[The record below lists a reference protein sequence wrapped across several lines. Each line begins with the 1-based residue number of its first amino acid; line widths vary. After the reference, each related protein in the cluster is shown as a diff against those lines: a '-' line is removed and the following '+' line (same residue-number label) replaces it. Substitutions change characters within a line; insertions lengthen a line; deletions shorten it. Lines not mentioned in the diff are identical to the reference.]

1 LIYEELQMNY
11 STDQSRKLAESELNS
26 LSSQVIGACIQ
37 VHRSLGPGLLES
49 VYHTCLCY
57 ELGRRGLGYQKE
69 ASIPIR
75 YGEIVLE
82 SKLRADLIVEN
93 AIIVEVKS
101 VKDLIPLFEAQLMT
115 YLSLSNIELGLLIN
129 FNVPLLKNGIQ
140 RIRMNMGRISNDE
153 INHLLADD

>member
-1 LIYEELQMNY
+1 MIY

-26 LSSQVIGACIQ
+26 LSSQVIGACIE
-37 VHRSLGPGLLES
+37 VHKSLGPGLLES

-57 ELGRRGLGYQKE
+57 ELGRRGLSYQKE

-75 YGEIVLE
+75 YGDIVLE

-93 AIIVEVKS
+93 SIIVEVKS
-101 VKDLIPLFEAQLMT
+101 VKAMIPLFEAQLMT
-115 YLSLSNIELGLLIN
+115 YLSLCSLELGLLIN

-140 RIRMNMGRISNDE
+140 RIRLNMGRISNDD
-153 INHLLADD
+153 ISNLLTEN